1 MDIRHFDGDLEEL
14 ELKDWYTLHVEPIAP
29 PKDWT
34 GPMDDI
40 ERDDLGYRET
50 DMAESDRSAA
60 LKEWDRTEVEN
71 DEA

>member
-1 MDIRHFDGDLEEL
+1 MDIRHFDGGLEEL

-29 PKDWT
+29 PEDWT